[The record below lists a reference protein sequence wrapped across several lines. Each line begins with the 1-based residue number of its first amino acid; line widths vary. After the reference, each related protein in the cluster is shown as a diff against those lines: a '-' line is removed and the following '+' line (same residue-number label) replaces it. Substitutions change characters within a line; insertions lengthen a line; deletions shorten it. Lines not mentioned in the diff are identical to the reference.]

1 MSNGGQQVSF
11 QKYIQLMK
19 SQTFTWMNTLNSSK
33 FNSGFY
39 STLFPQIMG
48 NSTIDSENSLATRVT
63 NSFDAYAS
71 NLLSL
76 IDNYQALTA
85 VLIILLGVVIIAIR
99 VNDNR
104 ALISHLN
111 IVECIKT
118 EQLNERIKEVKSAI
132 NQIHQLRG
140 NRIES
145 IEFDRAFLVEI
156 KIDKKET
163 ENIPLEDFT
172 DWHIRNKA

>member
-1 MSNGGQQVSF
+1 MNLDLQISF
-11 QKYIQLMK
+11 QKNIQLMK
-19 SQTFTWMNTLNSSK
+19 SQTFTWMNTINTSK

-39 STLFPQIMG
+39 SYLFPQIMV
-48 NSTIDSENSLATRVT
+48 NSTIDSDNSLATRVT
-63 NSFDAYAS
+63 GSLDKYSA

-85 VLIILLGVVIIAIR
+85 VLIILLGLVIITIR
-99 VNDNR
+99 VHDNR

-145 IEFDRAFLVEI
+145 I
-156 KIDKKET
+156 
-163 ENIPLEDFT
+163 
-172 DWHIRNKA
+172 

>member
-1 MSNGGQQVSF
+1 MNAGVQISF

-19 SQTFTWMNTLNSSK
+19 SQTFTWMNTLNSSTY
-33 FNSGFY
+33 NNGFY
-39 STLFPQIMG
+39 SNLFPQIMQ
-48 NSTIDSENSLATRVT
+48 NSTIDSDTSLVTRIT
-63 NSFDAYAS
+63 SSYDSYID

-85 VLIILLGVVIIAIR
+85 VLIFLLGFVVIAIR
-99 VNDNR
+99 INQNR
-104 ALISHLN
+104 VLISYLN

-156 KIDKKET
+156 KIDKKE
-163 ENIPLEDFT
+163 N
-172 DWHIRNKA
+172 